1 MSDSTG
7 NAPPPRSI
15 WKATVGA
22 VIVAALFLFI
32 VIRAPDRSAA
42 TSPVATTSETPAA
55 GAAAT
60 AAGEPNAEPAAAP
73 ADDLAAI
80 MEGNIRAAEEGVQK
94 SYPSAYKS
102 DVVKIAMAPSEEV
115 EFKAHMQPGDTLVY
129 SWTSPQP
136 LYVDMHGE
144 PFTYP
149 EEPAVRYEE
158 LDGVSSGNG
167 WVTATFPGKNGW
179 FWLNTSEESIIIE
192 LKVSGFYEEL
202 EEVYRK
208 AP

>member
-1 MSDSTG
+1 MNESTG
-7 NAPPPRSI
+7 NGPPSRGI
-15 WKATVGA
+15 WKATLA
-22 VIVAALFLFI
+22 AAIVAALFLFI
-32 VIRAPDRSAA
+32 VIRAPERSAA
-42 TSPVATTSETPAA
+42 PTPPS
-55 GAAAT
+55 T
-60 AAGEPNAEPAAAP
+60 AAGEVVAP
-73 ADDLAAI
+73 APGEPEAEARDDLAAI
-80 MEGNIRAAEEGVQK
+80 MEGNIRAAEEGVHK

-102 DVVKIAMAPSEEV
+102 DVVQIAMAPSEEV

-179 FWLNTSEESIIIE
+179 FWLNTSEESIVIE
-192 LKVSGFYEEL
+192 LKVSGYYEKL
-202 EEVYRK
+202 EEVYRNT
-208 AP
+208 P